1 MNFQNIEYFLTVAEY
16 KNFSRAAESLFIS
29 QQSLSENIRR
39 LEAEVGTPLLVRGKT
54 VTLTPAGECF
64 ASGGRKILSTQDKML
79 REISIITNTTRCK
92 IVLAVAPF
100 DLPPFLP
107 LALSEFSRKYPEY
120 ELTIAAPHSPEIP
133 DFFFRF
139 TEIPKNTESIPLITG
154 DPFAVVIH
162 RLQALQV
169 YGNAWEEKD
178 RQLATEQKLSAVSEF
193 PFLLLCE
200 NKHLHPLFQRIFEDA
215 GFTPAEAFK
224 SEDANLLASLCSNGS
239 GAFLG
244 PLDYCRRKFGP
255 LLDPKTGTLS
265 CYPLKT
271 PIQIDLCM
279 TYPKGKHL
287 NQAEKRF
294 VEVVRSV
301 VNPDG

>member
-16 KNFSRAAESLFIS
+16 RNFSRAAESLFIS

-39 LEAEVGTPLLVRGKT
+39 LEAEVGTPLLIRGKT
-54 VTLTPAGECF
+54 VSLTPAGECF
-64 ASGGRKILSTQDKML
+64 ASGGRKILSTLDKML

-92 IVLAVAPF
+92 IVLGVAPC

-133 DFFFRF
+133 DFCFHF
-139 TEIPKNTESIPLITG
+139 TEIPKNTESIPLISD

-162 RLQALQV
+162 QLQAFQI
-169 YGNAWEEKD
+169 YGDAWQKKES
-178 RQLATEQKLSAVSEF
+178 QLIEEQKLSAVREI
-193 PFLLLCE
+193 PFLLLYE
-200 NKHLHPLFQRIFEDA
+200 NKRLHPLLQEVFNDA

-224 SEDANLLASLCSNGS
+224 SEDANLLSSLCANSS

-255 LLDPKTGTLS
+255 LLDSKTGPLK
-265 CYPLKT
+265 CYPLKS
-271 PIQIDLCM
+271 PVQINLCM

-301 VNPDG
+301 VSDA